1 MVKPTTKF
9 KSFEDKIVDYHKKRL
24 EFFYKGTKKTSQ
36 KAKTLYK
43 AKKDIMNRINNS
55 LDAIIAFSQIIDSGM
70 INKQARKK
78 YAFSSHTLHDKLTE
92 FEIAGKKNPLKI
104 QFVKEQREFMQK
116 LFDLNRMNQILTE
129 IFRFNGITIKSRHL
143 EKKGKTKWEYEE
155 GDSLSQN
162 DLMYYRTIARALAE
176 TGISQIK
183 KFLDKKSPHDKPIID
198 QLDLAVSLIIEISY
212 NPKRKISYS

>member
-9 KSFEDKIVDYHKKRL
+9 KSFEDKIVDYHQKRL

-55 LDAIIAFSQIIDSGM
+55 LDAIMAFSQIIDSGM

-78 YAFSSHTLHDKLTE
+78 YAFSSHTLYDKLTE
-92 FEIAGKKNPLKI
+92 FEIAGKKNPVKI

-116 LFDLNRMNQILTE
+116 LFNTSRMDQILNE
-129 IFRFNGITIKSRHL
+129 IFRFNGVAIRPRHL

-162 DLMYYRTIARALAE
+162 DLIYYRTISRMLAE

-183 KFLDKKSPHDKPIID
+183 KFLDKKSPHDKPIIN
-198 QLDLAVSLIIEISY
+198 QLDLAVSLINEISY
-212 NPKRKISYS
+212 NPERKISHS